1 MKKERFVVVSLTGFA
16 ISADGWAR
24 QTGSKPSTEW
34 YVLDRAW
41 NHRMSGRF
49 HGFAARLRAERRAA
63 SLNREHAT

>member
-1 MKKERFVVVSLTGFA
+1 MEDRFVVVSLTGFA
-16 ISADGWAR
+16 ISVDGWAR
-24 QTGSKPSTEW
+24 QTGSKPSTEF

-41 NHRMSGRF
+41 NHRALARF